1 MSAKIMSNDD
11 LVIHDNT
18 VFGFSLNT
26 LIGNNSVMNGLKD
39 LSVPAGLF
47 LINKSNNISS
57 YADFTQKGDVISDT
71 LYESLIS
78 SAEPKLSS
86 KKKQTKRKRTSNVKK
101 TRRK

>member
-1 MSAKIMSNDD
+1 MSTKIMSNDD
-11 LVIHDNT
+11 SVIHDNT

-26 LIGNNSVMNGLKD
+26 LIGNNTDMNGLKD

-47 LINKSNNISS
+47 LINKSSTISG
-57 YADFTQKGDVISDT
+57 YADFTQKGDVISDA

-86 KKKQTKRKRTSNVKK
+86 KKKQTKRARRSTAKK

>member
-1 MSAKIMSNDD
+1 MTAKILDNND
-11 LVIHDNT
+11 LVIQGNT

-26 LIGNNSVMNGLKD
+26 LISDNAAMKGLKD

-47 LINKSNNISS
+47 FINSSRTTSN
-57 YADFTQKGDVISDT
+57 YADFTKKGDVISDE
-71 LYESLIS
+71 LYESLVS

-86 KKKQTKRKRTSNVKK
+86 KNKKTKRTRSTFSKK